1 MMSSQSG
8 SGFGVGVNREALER
22 EFGLDVPWYV
32 QYVRWMAGVFR
43 GELGESFR
51 GQSPVTDEILPRL
64 PVTLELGFFAMLIS
78 VITALPVGIYSA
90 IRQDTLGDYM
100 GRGIAIVFIS
110 VPLFW
115 TATMVMIYPA
125 LWWGWAPRWKL
136 IPFERDPL
144 GHLGMFIIP
153 AIVMGLFLSGT
164 TIRMTRTM
172 MLEVLRQDYIRT
184 AWSKGLTERAVVIGH
199 AMKNSLIPVVTAIGT
214 LMPYVIGGAVIVEQ
228 IFALPG
234 IGQFMLEAIT
244 YRDYPVVS
252 AINLITA
259 TLVVLINLLVDLTYA
274 YLDPRI
280 RYR

>member
-1 MMSSQSG
+1 MRTYIIRRLLLLIPTLFFVSTIVFLSVRLIPGDVITMMSSQSG

-22 EFGLDVPWYV
+22 ELGLDVPWYV

-43 GELGESFR
+43 GDLGESFR

-125 LWWGWAPRWKL
+125 LWWGWAPPLEL

-144 GHLGMFIIP
+144 GHLGMFILRMRP
-153 AIVMGLFLSGT
+153 AGEGCSVGKDADT
-164 TIRMTRTM
+164 WR
-172 MLEVLRQDYIRT
+172 
-184 AWSKGLTERAVVIGH
+184 W
-199 AMKNSLIPVVTAIGT
+199 
-214 LMPYVIGGAVIVEQ
+214 
-228 IFALPG
+228 
-234 IGQFMLEAIT
+234 
-244 YRDYPVVS
+244 
-252 AINLITA
+252 
-259 TLVVLINLLVDLTYA
+259 
-274 YLDPRI
+274 PRG
-280 RYR
+280 

>member
-1 MMSSQSG
+1 M
-8 SGFGVGVNREALER
+8 
-22 EFGLDVPWYV
+22 
-32 QYVRWMAGVFR
+32 
-43 GELGESFR
+43 
-51 GQSPVTDEILPRL
+51 
-64 PVTLELGFFAMLIS
+64 TLELGFFAMLIS

-90 IRQDTLGDYM
+90 IRQDTIGDYV

-125 LWWGWAPRWKL
+125 LWWGWGPPLEL

-144 GHLGMFIIP
+144 GHLGMVIIP

-199 AMKNSLIPVVTAIGT
+199 AMKNSLIPVVTSIGT
-214 LMPYVIGGAVIVEQ
+214 LMPYVIGGAVIAEQ

-234 IGQFMLEAIT
+234 IGQYMLEAIT

-259 TLVVLINLLVDLTYA
+259 ILVVLINLLVDLSYA
-274 YLDPRI
+274 FLDPRI